1 MRGPIGGAAINDNFI
16 RPVLTYMATL
26 EHLADT
32 DKLICHDAGL
42 EDDEFP
48 DRYAYFA
55 PDFDASL
62 TALAAIGRLHGRNRT
77 PYEQADQILYEFVIG
92 KSLAYG
98 SEYHPLDPLASHVWE
113 LKTPDIRLFGWFP
126 KRRHFVIVRW
136 QLKDC
141 LKKHS
146 DYAPYVRE
154 VVEFRN
160 ALDLDE
166 PKAVVGVTR
175 NEVI

>member
-1 MRGPIGGAAINDNFI
+1 VRPMAPLPVNAVFI
-16 RPVLTYMATL
+16 RRVLTYMATL

-32 DKLICHDAGL
+32 NKLIRHDPGL

-48 DRYAYFA
+48 ERYAYFTA
-55 PDFDASL
+55 SFDASL
-62 TALAAIGRLHGRNRT
+62 GALAAIGCQHGRNRT

-92 KSLAYG
+92 KQLAYG
-98 SEYHPLDPLASHVWE
+98 SEYHPLDPLASYVWE
-113 LKTPDIRLFGWFP
+113 LKTPDVRLFGWFP
-126 KRRHFVIVRW
+126 KRRHFVIMRW

-146 DYAPYVRE
+146 SYAPYVRE
-154 VVEFRN
+154 VVDFRN

-166 PKAVVGVTR
+166 PKAVMGVTR